1 MIPKLLASEFSPKV
15 KAYNLI
21 EENILK
27 QRLDV
32 YRRQEKNNLRM
43 IEKDSKRFQEK
54 LLQTS
59 LKTSEG
65 FEYGEL
71 TDELLMEEKITEASN
86 HQHHKQKNGKLK
98 KRRKK
103 KSKTRDTAITHE
115 TFIYKSEQE
124 MENSVNEK
132 RYRNSH
138 GFLPKLNNISVNAEP
153 TKPAKSSDNLSLP
166 PILGASLTSSVSL
179 PSLNKFNK
187 YGKLQ

>member
-1 MIPKLLASEFSPKV
+1 MIPKFLASEFSPKV

-65 FEYGEL
+65 FDCGEL
-71 TDELLMEEKITEASN
+71 TDELLIEEQNTETSY
-86 HQHHKQKNGKLK
+86 HQHHKNKNGKLK

-103 KSKTRDTAITHE
+103 KSKTRDPAITHE
-115 TFIYKSEQE
+115 TFIYKNEPE
-124 MENSVNEK
+124 LENTAHEK
-132 RYRNSH
+132 RYRNSQ
-138 GFLPKLNNISVNAEP
+138 GFLPKLNNINANSEP
-153 TKPAKSSDNLSLP
+153 TKPTKSSDNLSLP
-166 PILGASLTSSVSL
+166 PIFGTSLTSSVSL